1 MRRPTADF
9 RRLLAVRILL
19 LAVAFG
25 LSGLALSVAAPPARA
40 DIIEAHDLVMA
51 GDALRTRIVMQ
62 LDGEASLHWFLLR
75 APHRLVVDL
84 PRTGFAIVPD
94 ELKPRGLVTN
104 VRYGKISE
112 DHSRMIF
119 AVNGPFTVDGIS
131 VVKNESSPGYRFV
144 ADVVAAPE
152 AAFEAALAKQ
162 AGTAPHAAA
171 AADEP
176 VKTGPEAPG
185 KPFTIVIDPGHHH
198 HKPWP
203 PVIVD
208 PVHPKPIHPPIVTG
222 TFPIDPV
229 SDPGIKPV
237 HGFPVGGIK
246 PIKGYPVSS
255 GGSNNNSCFADPAK
269 CLNLHPKFQH

>member
-1 MRRPTADF
+1 M
-9 RRLLAVRILL
+9 
-19 LAVAFG
+19 
-25 LSGLALSVAAPPARA
+25 
-40 DIIEAHDLVMA
+40 
-51 GDALRTRIVMQ
+51 
-62 LDGEASLHWFLLR
+62 
-75 APHRLVVDL
+75 
-84 PRTGFAIVPD
+84 
-94 ELKPRGLVTN
+94 
-104 VRYGKISE
+104 ISR
-112 DHSRMIF
+112 SRMILLAF
-119 AVNGPFTVDGIS
+119 GPL
-131 VVKNESSPGYRFV
+131 
-144 ADVVAAPE
+144 
-152 AAFEAALAKQ
+152 ALAACGGQTRIAPTQQQ
-162 AGTAPHAAA
+162 ATTQDVDTGSSSGDSDTWPDDDDTVPPSDDDSPAPSI
-171 AADEP
+171 
-176 VKTGPEAPG
+176 GG
-185 KPFTIVIDPGHHH
+185 GIIVIDPGHHH